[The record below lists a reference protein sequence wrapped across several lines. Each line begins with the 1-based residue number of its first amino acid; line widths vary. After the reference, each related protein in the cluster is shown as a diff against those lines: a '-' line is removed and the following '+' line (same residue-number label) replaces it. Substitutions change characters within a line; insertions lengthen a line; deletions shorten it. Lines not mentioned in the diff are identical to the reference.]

1 MTDTAQKTKRKARR
15 KLSEFDFSSQDSHIA
30 LVGPAVGGPANERET
45 LIIKST
51 KQFSEEFLQKM
62 QQVRVT
68 MELPDFLEKFFY
80 LWEED
85 AMTLAKLM
93 GYIEI
98 EDLVEQEEP
107 KFELLNSD
115 FQDMVLSK
123 IESMDT
129 MKSLHSA
136 EDITK
141 ALSELD
147 ESQYLSLLKD
157 QERLENV
164 FKKMEKNSAGEQ
176 STQKQTGSTE
186 VNSEV
191 GADTEAL
198 KKAQKPTVKVVKYSK
213 DSTGGWKPTDL
224 IKVEN
229 EDNMSEKQTTVT
241 TAEVEVVEKS
251 QFEAMQVELQKA
263 LDAQKEELQKAL
275 DLVKKFEEEKKE
287 AIAKAK
293 LQSVK
298 DAVKDEAKAELL
310 FKAVGL
316 VEDQEDFEA
325 IVKALKEMTELVE
338 KSSLFEEQ
346 GVSVQSEGTDV
357 KESAVAAVLKARIKT
372 K

>member
-68 MELPDFLEKFFY
+68 MELPDFLQKFFG
-80 LWEED
+80 LWYED
-85 AMTLAKLM
+85 AELLAKLM
-93 GYIEI
+93 GYVEPEDDSEPMTSDYEDYINSKLEAFEI
-98 EDLVEQEEP
+98 VKQ
-107 KFELLNSD
+107 
-115 FQDMVLSK
+115 
-123 IESMDT
+123 
-129 MKSLHSA
+129 LHEA

-141 ALSELD
+141 CLSELD
-147 ESQYLSLLKD
+147 ENQYLSLLKD

-164 FKKMEKNSAGEQ
+164 FKKMEKNSASEQ
-176 STQKQTGSTE
+176 SAQKQTGSTE
-186 VNSEV
+186 VNPEV

-198 KKAQKPTVKVVKYSK
+198 EKAQKPAVKVVKYSK
-213 DSTGGWKPTDL
+213 DGNGGWKPTDL

-275 DLVKKFEEEKKE
+275 DLVKEFEEEKKE

-293 LQSVK
+293 LQAVK

-316 VEDQEDFEA
+316 VEDQADFEA